1 MAGTP
6 SHSTQYDLIAVGE
19 TMAGFVSRDDPRRF
33 VLTPAGAESNVAIGM
48 AQLGFRVRWVS
59 RVGDDPLG
67 RLVAASIEAAGVD
80 VAVEFDPARQT
91 GVLVKHIG
99 GTASR
104 VDYYRSQS
112 AATTLDPQ
120 HLERAGSA
128 RLWHVTG
135 ITPALSESARDLVEA
150 VVSKPRRSGEVVSF
164 DVNLRPKLWSSVS
177 AATETLVPL
186 VHQADVIFV
195 GDDEA
200 ELMFGTAEPRIV
212 AARLLQR
219 DDQQL
224 VLKHGAV
231 GATLITTKGEV
242 FEPALPATVV
252 DVTGAGD
259 AFAAGYL
266 AGMCW
271 DWPAH
276 ARLRLGH
283 YMASRVIT
291 SIEDVTPP
299 LSASE
304 KDKLATLRG

>member
-1 MAGTP
+1 MAATP
-6 SHSTQYDLIAVGE
+6 SYNTRYDLIAVGE
-19 TMAGFVSRDDPRRF
+19 TMAGFVSRDDPRHF

-59 RVGDDPLG
+59 RLGDDPLG
-67 RLVAASIEAAGVD
+67 HLVAASIEAMGVD

-99 GTASR
+99 DTASR

-112 AATTLDPQ
+112 AATTLDPR
-120 HLERAGSA
+120 HLDRAGSA

-135 ITPALSESARDLVEA
+135 ITPALSNAARDLVEA
-150 VVSKPRRSGEVVSF
+150 VVSKPRRADELVGF
-164 DVNLRPKLWSSVS
+164 DINLRSKLWPSVS
-177 AATETLVPL
+177 AATDTLVPL
-186 VHQADVIFV
+186 AHQADVIFV

-200 ELMFGTAEPRIV
+200 DLMFGTAEPRAV
-212 AARLLQR
+212 ATRLLRR

-224 VLKHGAV
+224 VLKSGAA
-231 GATLITTKGEV
+231 GATVITTKDEL
-242 FEPALPATVV
+242 FEPAPPATVV

-266 AGMCW
+266 AGTCW
-271 DWPAH
+271 NWPLP

-283 YMASRVIT
+283 YLASRVIA

-299 LSASE
+299 LTAGE
-304 KDKLATLRG
+304 RDEVATLRG